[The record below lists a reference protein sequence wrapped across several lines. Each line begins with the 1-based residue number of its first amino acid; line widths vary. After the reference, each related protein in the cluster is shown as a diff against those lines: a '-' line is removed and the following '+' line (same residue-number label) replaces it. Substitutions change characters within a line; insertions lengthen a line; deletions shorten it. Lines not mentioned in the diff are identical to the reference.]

1 MRLGR
6 AQATEVYAVLRPLR
20 ELGGPLVHSLPQCT
34 KDLLKDVGIC
44 HYMTVRGNIPLPEA
58 RFDTHDPL
66 LSTLTSPPPHPA
78 HL

>member
-58 RFDTHDPL
+58 AVLTHTTPSCRHSHHL
-66 LSTLTSPPPHPA
+66 HLTLPT
-78 HL
+78 